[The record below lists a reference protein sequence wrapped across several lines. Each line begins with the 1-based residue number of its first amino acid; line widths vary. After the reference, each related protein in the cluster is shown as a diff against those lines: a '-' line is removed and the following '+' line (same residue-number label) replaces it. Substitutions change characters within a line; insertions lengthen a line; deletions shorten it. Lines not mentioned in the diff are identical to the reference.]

1 MPRTVVVCFA
11 SISSCALRISIH
23 GPLVLIVM
31 RVASISNLSPCPSWA
46 GGLRDL
52 AIAFSCLSSNKVL
65 EATNPA
71 CNQVVACAFRSYMMG
86 AYGRLW
92 GRPVQRYEASSCGA
106 FAFQIKFIKACYSLF
121 EFKRR
126 LPNLP
131 RGFKAQ
137 TESQQLI
144 ENAVQK

>member
-11 SISSCALRISIH
+11 SISSCTLRISIH
-23 GPLVLIVM
+23 GPSVLIVM
-31 RVASISNLSPCPSWA
+31 LVASISNLSPCPTWA

-92 GRPVQRYEASSCGA
+92 GRPVQPYEASSCGA

-137 TESQQLI
+137 NESQQ
-144 ENAVQK
+144 

>member
-1 MPRTVVVCFA
+1 MGQGLCHVQSWFVLHLSQVVH
-11 SISSCALRISIH
+11 SKITIH
-23 GPLVLIVM
+23 GPSVLIVM
-31 RVASISNLSPCPSWA
+31 LVASISNLSPCPSWA

-52 AIAFSCLSSNKVL
+52 AMAFSCPSSNKVL

-71 CNQVVACAFRSYMMG
+71 CNQVVACTFRSYMIG

-92 GRPVQRYEASSCGA
+92 GRPVEGYEASSWGP
-106 FAFQIKFIKACYSLF
+106 FAFQTKFIKACYLLL
-121 EFKRR
+121 ELKRQ

-137 TESQQLI
+137 NEGQQ
-144 ENAVQK
+144 